1 MIKGNGGNK
10 RVDGGQRE
18 SFRATDAENSSRFA
32 VRGQA
37 ERLEHVPLRKM
48 TLDWSTSRLRPCKVS
63 ETITPERAKG
73 SASAI
78 IRRSSVPARLGE
90 GRRSRPQQKYR
101 PESNP
106 ISPRQ
111 LVVPLPDTTAMVME
125 NTLAIL
131 RTDEQLQSSINDFA
145 LCFQAREFLRF
156 ANQCFV
162 NVDVSASHE
171 APRGKCF

>member
-90 GRRSRPQQKYR
+90 GLKKSTPTEVSTRIKPDFSETTCSSPSRYHCHGNG
-101 PESNP
+101 EYSCD
-106 ISPRQ
+106 SPNGRA
-111 LVVPLPDTTAMVME
+111 TAK
-125 NTLAIL
+125 LYQ
-131 RTDEQLQSSINDFA
+131 RFRA
-145 LCFQAREFLRF
+145 LFSGA
-156 ANQCFV
+156 
-162 NVDVSASHE
+162 
-171 APRGKCF
+171 